1 MSWSSL
7 GRGTAQ
13 SGTAGIV
20 ILDLR
25 IDMSASIDVR
35 ARPINPV
42 VVRAAIGTP
51 LFQHVKHPTPRT
63 REVPGAA
70 RGHAELRSV
79 VSTSPMTGVSRHHP
93 GRISPG

>member
-25 IDMSASIDVR
+25 IDISASIDVR
-35 ARPINPV
+35 ARPINPAA
-42 VVRAAIGTP
+42 VRAAIGTP
-51 LFQHVKHPTPRT
+51 LSQHAKRPTPHT
-63 REVPGAA
+63 REVPAAA
-70 RGHAELRSV
+70 RGHA
-79 VSTSPMTGVSRHHP
+79 
-93 GRISPG
+93 